1 MGLASGPKPVI
12 PRPTPREIPGAL
24 TKHVFLDPG
33 LAYTAADTLLFL
45 GTNIVGAV
53 SMVSAIAIATALKTI
68 SVLQP
73 DFAEKY
79 PKLKELANDDR
90 VPLRAGGLAM
100 LVVTGATVATGAWLP
115 AAASFFFAVANFGLA
130 ESVSKQHIAAENEK
144 AAAHKTQSMAEKAAA
159 LLKRPD
165 IYLNIGFGLAGLMA
179 GGASMLI
186 LPLVGAAFA
195 LGAKNTLQGKP
206 EYAGHPKLLTAAAAV
221 LFAGI
226 GVATGHG
233 LIAAAHLING
243 IALGEMERRMTPGGL
258 PQILRDIKG
267 SIASL
272 FGRKPAAPVAAPPV
286 PAPDMPMPVTAAPLP
301 PRNTLQ
307 QAFEPAATDVTVL
320 SFPVHQPAPAEIPA
334 NRELRARIAG
344 FGQAAKT
351 AA

>member
-1 MGLASGPKPVI
+1 MGLVSGPKPQI
-12 PRPTPREIPGAL
+12 PRPTGWKIPGAL
-24 TKHVFLDPG
+24 TRHVVLDPG

-73 DFAEKY
+73 QFLDKH
-79 PKLKELANDDR
+79 PRIKELANDDR

-100 LVVTGATVATGAWLP
+100 LLVTGATLATGAWLP
-115 AAASFFFAVANFGLA
+115 AAASFFFAIANFGLA
-130 ESVSKQHIAAENEK
+130 ESASKKHIDAENEK
-144 AAAHKTQSMAEKAAA
+144 AAAHKTQSMTEKAVA

-165 IYLNIGFGLAGLMA
+165 IYLNVGFGLAGLMA
-179 GGASMLI
+179 GGASMMI
-186 LPLVGAAFA
+186 LPLVGAAFV
-195 LGAKNTLQGKP
+195 LGAKNTMQGKP
-206 EYAGHPKLLTAAAAV
+206 EYAGHPKLLTATAAV

-267 SIASL
+267 SVTGAMGAL
-272 FGRKPAAPVAAPPV
+272 FGRKPAAPVAAPMIPV
-286 PAPDMPMPVTAAPLP
+286 PDMPIPVASAPLP

-307 QAFEPAATDVTVL
+307 QAFEPVATEVTVV
-320 SFPVHQPAPAEIPA
+320 SFPVHQPTPQEAA
-334 NRELRARIAG
+334 RRAKIAG
-344 FGQAAKT
+344 FDKAA
-351 AA
+351 